1 MLRRRQEQRMTLR
14 RPMRRGA
21 QAIFNASE
29 PPIPCIIWDMSDR
42 GARLAL
48 TRPHKDLPP
57 SFTLVLCKAPR
68 LERKCEI
75 VWIGPRFIGVKFL

>member
-14 RPMRRGA
+14 RPMRRGG
-21 QAIFNASE
+21 QAVFNASE

-57 SFTLVLCKAPR
+57 SFILVLCKEPR